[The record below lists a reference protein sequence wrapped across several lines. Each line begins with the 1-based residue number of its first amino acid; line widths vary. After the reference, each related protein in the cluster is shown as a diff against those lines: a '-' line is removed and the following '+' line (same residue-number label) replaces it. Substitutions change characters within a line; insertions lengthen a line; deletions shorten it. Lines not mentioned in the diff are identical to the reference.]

1 VTDVTD
7 PPTSPRLVAL
17 QEALDGGEGDA
28 LARFWAEVE
37 ALGTPLV
44 EPAPPASAS
53 EASGPAPG
61 GPAAAPGPPAHV
73 LVTFL
78 WRGGEATESVLVLGP
93 FGGRELADR
102 RMARLE
108 GTDVWYR
115 TERLRA
121 DVRTVY
127 RLAEND
133 SLAPLGD
140 RPDPQRYRERTAGW
154 RPDPL
159 NRDPFPA
166 EQPWASGLVLP
177 GAPPQPWVAPQDGVP
192 AGRLEHHR
200 LASAVLGNERDVTVY
215 TPPGYEGAGG
225 APSPL
230 VLLFDRGAYLAEV
243 PTPTILDNLTAAG
256 RLPPMVALLVGNP
269 DQATRNRSCPA
280 TPRSCASWPRSCC
293 PGRGGATG

>member
-1 VTDVTD
+1 MTD
-7 PPTSPRLVAL
+7 PPASPRLVAL
-17 QEALDGGEGDA
+17 QEALHGGEGDA
-28 LARFWAEVE
+28 LAHFWAGVE
-37 ALGTPLV
+37 ARGTPLV

-61 GPAAAPGPPAHV
+61 GPAAAAGPPAHV
-73 LVTFL
+73 LLTFL
-78 WRGGEATESVLVLGP
+78 WRGGAATENVLVLGP

-108 GTDVWYR
+108 GTDVWHR

-166 EQPWASGLVLP
+166 AQPWASGLVLP
-177 GAPPQPWVAPQDGVP
+177 GAPPQPWVAPRPGVP

-200 LASAVLGNERDVTVY
+200 LPSAVLGNERDVTVY

-256 RLPPMVALLVGNP
+256 GCPPWWPSWWGTRTRRP
-269 DQATRNRSCPA
+269 ATGSCPA
-280 TPRSCASWPRSCC
+280 TRRSCAS
-293 PGRGGATG
+293 